1 MNTENLDSDIPLYAV
16 AEAEKAGAEYA
27 EARLQAK
34 KDIMVAIRNGQQE
47 PIVTSESFGLG
58 VRVIKEGGLAFSA
71 TNVLDKENIRLLV
84 EQTVKK
90 AQATSTFVQKG
101 IKFSR
106 ERKAKRKWRAQ
117 EKDKLEDKN
126 FEDIMKIL
134 RELDNIILLRRDYIP
149 MRILEMDIT
158 IDEKILSNTQGTFIQ
173 GYVPRIYVEG
183 FLTGMKEGKMAQK
196 SIEYG
201 GSGGWEIIETLK
213 IREEIQH
220 ETDVIKQI
228 IEKGRAVT
236 PGNYDIVTGSEVTG
250 IMAHESIGHPFEA
263 DRILGREAAQA
274 GESYL
279 KSSDIGRKIGDNE
292 VNVSDDP
299 TIPNSYGFYLYDEEG
314 IPAKKRRLVV
324 NGIVNELLH
333 NRGTAREFGTK
344 SNGSSRASAFDRE
357 PIVRMANTFVEPGSY
372 SFEELIRE
380 VKNGIYMNS
389 FMEWNI
395 DDTRWNQ
402 RYVGHESYLIEK
414 GEIRAP
420 IVNPIIEITT
430 ERLWGSLDARGKDLR
445 FWAATCGKGDPMQG
459 APVWAGG
466 PNLRFKNMMV
476 KTR

>member
-1 MNTENLDSDIPLYAV
+1 MT
-16 AEAEKAGAEYA
+16 
-27 EARLQAK
+27 K
-34 KDIMVAIRNGQQE
+34 K
-47 PIVTSESFGLG
+47 ES
-58 VRVIKEGGLAFSA
+58 
-71 TNVLDKENIRLLV
+71 
-84 EQTVKK
+84 
-90 AQATSTFVQKG
+90 
-101 IKFSR
+101 
-106 ERKAKRKWRAQ
+106 
-117 EKDKLEDKN
+117 
-126 FEDIMKIL
+126 
-134 RELDNIILLRRDYIP
+134 LRR
-149 MRILEMDIT
+149 
-158 IDEKILSNTQGTFIQ
+158 
-173 GYVPRIYVEG
+173 
-183 FLTGMKEGKMAQK
+183 
-196 SIEYG
+196 
-201 GSGGWEIIETLK
+201 
-213 IREEIQH
+213 
-220 ETDVIKQI
+220 
-228 IEKGRAVT
+228 
-236 PGNYDIVTGSEVTG
+236 
-250 IMAHESIGHPFEA
+250 
-263 DRILGREAAQA
+263 
-274 GESYL
+274 
-279 KSSDIGRKIGDNE
+279 
-292 VNVSDDP
+292 
-299 TIPNSYGFYLYDEEG
+299 
-314 IPAKKRRLVV
+314 KRRLVV